1 MNSNSKKDR
10 SIIWI
15 LGAIILGVIFAL
27 IFGEKMSVVAP
38 IGNIFISLIK
48 MCCVPLV
55 MCSIALSVAKMDDMR
70 KMGRIGGKMLTFY
83 ILTGFLAGVIGISIG
98 FITDLGSGIV
108 SAAAEEVTAESFSFL
123 TVIENMVPSNV
134 FSSMANFD
142 MLPCIIFSI
151 FFGIGLSMIG
161 EMAHPVMDVMD
172 GILQAIYKIIGIVM
186 KVAPIGIFALISSGI
201 GSNGAEILSALGML
215 IVLTG
220 IGCFILFIIY
230 AITTHISNKIPY
242 SRIIP
247 AYGKIAVT
255 AFSTRSS
262 AATLPLT
269 MKTAIHELD
278 CDEEISNFVLP
289 IGCTMNMN
297 GLICEFALIAVL
309 AGNFYGSPLTVGQCI
324 VAILVSTISGIGMP
338 GIPQGGSIFYVVLF
352 SAIGLPNG
360 SLIAMLLGVEALL
373 DMIATTANVCG
384 DIAVASIVTASER
397 KYRN

>member
-1 MNSNSKKDR
+1 MKKDTKKDY
-10 SIIWI
+10 SIFWI
-15 LGAIILGVIFAL
+15 LGAIVLGAVFAL

-38 IGNIFISLIK
+38 IGNIFIKLIK

-55 MCSIALSVAKMDDMR
+55 MCSITLSVAKMDDMR
-70 KMGRIGGKMLTFY
+70 KMGRIGGKMLAFY
-83 ILTGFLAGVIGISIG
+83 ILTGFIAGVIGIVIG
-98 FITDLGSGIV
+98 FVTNLGQGITP
-108 SAAAEEVTAESFSFL
+108 AAAEEVTAESFSFL
-123 TVIENMVPSNV
+123 AVLENMVPDNV
-134 FSSMANFD
+134 FSSMANFE

-151 FFGIGLSMIG
+151 FFGVGLSMIG
-161 EMAHPVMDVMD
+161 EKAKVVMDFMD
-172 GILQAIYKIIGIVM
+172 GVLEAIYKVIGIVM
-186 KVAPIGIFALISSGI
+186 KIAPIGIFALISSGI
-201 GSNGAEILSALGML
+201 GTNGAEILSALGML

-220 IGCFILFIIY
+220 VGCFILIFLY
-230 AITTHISNKIPY
+230 AIVTHGASKIPY
-242 SRIIP
+242 NKIIP

-269 MKTAIHELD
+269 MKTAVDDLG
-278 CDEEISNFVLP
+278 CDEEVSNFVLP

-309 AGNFYGSPLTVGQCI
+309 AGNFYGSPLTIGQCI
-324 VAILVSTISGIGMP
+324 IAILIATISGIGMP

-373 DMIATTANVCG
+373 DMIATSANVCG
-384 DIAVASIVTASER
+384 DMAVASIVTSSER
-397 KYRN
+397 KHHQ